1 MDPYFKKIDKF
12 SQKLTSQVI
21 HLRWVVIF
29 ITLIIVLGFTRGM
42 SSLEF
47 SSNYRVFF
55 SDNNPELAA
64 FEDLQATYTK
74 NDNILFVMEP
84 KNKKKE
90 GVFNNITLSAVEKL
104 TAEAWKI
111 PYTIRVDSL
120 SNFQYTHSVGDDLI
134 VEDLVIDAESL
145 SSLEL
150 SKKKEV
156 SLRGATSS

>member
-1 MDPYFKKIDKF
+1 MAKSNMDPYFKKIDKF

-29 ITLIIVLGFTRGM
+29 VTLIIVLGFTRGM

-74 NDNILFVMEP
+74 NDNILFVL
-84 KNKKKE
+84 
-90 GVFNNITLSAVEKL
+90 F
-104 TAEAWKI
+104 
-111 PYTIRVDSL
+111 
-120 SNFQYTHSVGDDLI
+120 
-134 VEDLVIDAESL
+134 
-145 SSLEL
+145 
-150 SKKKEV
+150 
-156 SLRGATSS
+156 